1 MKPNFF
7 ILIFVFSFYLTAFSQ
22 EKKTNSWITEYPKNI
37 ALPLTNLEIKKIEA
51 AFQDELYLNRI
62 YSSKSLITN
71 IKDILRN
78 RVSIEL
84 ENIKDISHLPL
95 LSSLNFKVKTKFD
108 LRNFNPLLYD
118 FDFQSK
124 TQKMFRVDDTNYV
137 IIVKPKSLKW
147 S

>member
-7 ILIFVFSFYLTAFSQ
+7 ILIFVFSFYLTTFSQ

-51 AFQDELYLNRI
+51 AFEDELYLNRI
-62 YSSKSLITN
+62 YSSKSLITD

-124 TQKMFRVDDTNYV
+124 TQKMFRVDDTNYI
-137 IIVKPKSLKW
+137 IIVKPKSLK
-147 S
+147 

>member
-22 EKKTNSWITEYPKNI
+22 EKKANSWITEYPNNI
-37 ALPLTNLEIKKIEA
+37 ALPLTNLEIEKIEA

-62 YSSKSLITN
+62 YSSKSLITD

-137 IIVKPKSLKW
+137 IIVKPKSLK
-147 S
+147 

>member
-7 ILIFVFSFYLTAFSQ
+7 ILIFVFSFYVTAFSQ

-51 AFQDELYLNRI
+51 AFEDKLYLNRI
-62 YSSKSLITN
+62 YSSKSLITD

-137 IIVKPKSLKW
+137 IIVKPKSLK
-147 S
+147 

>member
-22 EKKTNSWITEYPKNI
+22 EKKTNSWITEYPDNI

-62 YSSKSLITN
+62 YSSKSLITD

-137 IIVKPKSLKW
+137 IIVKPKSLK
-147 S
+147 

>member
-22 EKKTNSWITEYPKNI
+22 EKKTNSWITEYPNNI

-51 AFQDELYLNRI
+51 AFQDKLYLKRI
-62 YSSKSLITN
+62 YSSKSLITD

-95 LSSLNFKVKTKFD
+95 LSSLNFKFKTKFD

-124 TQKMFRVDDTNYV
+124 TQKMFRVDDTNY
-137 IIVKPKSLKW
+137 IIIIKPKSTK
-147 S
+147 

>member
-37 ALPLTNLEIKKIEA
+37 ALPLTNLEIKKINA
-51 AFQDELYLNRI
+51 AFEDELYLNRI
-62 YSSKSLITN
+62 YSSKSLITD

-124 TQKMFRVDDTNYV
+124 TQKMFRVDDTNYI
-137 IIVKPKSLKW
+137 IIVKPKSLK
-147 S
+147 

>member
-37 ALPLTNLEIKKIEA
+37 ALPLTSLENKKIEA

-62 YSSKSLITN
+62 YSSKSLITD

-124 TQKMFRVDDTNYV
+124 TQKMFRVDDTNY
-137 IIVKPKSLKW
+137 IIIIKPKSLK
-147 S
+147 

>member
-51 AFQDELYLNRI
+51 AFEDELYLNRI
-62 YSSKSLITN
+62 YSSKSLITD

-124 TQKMFRVDDTNYV
+124 TQKMFSVDDKNYV
-137 IIVKPKSLKW
+137 IIVKPKSLK
-147 S
+147 

>member
-62 YSSKSLITN
+62 YSSKSLITD

>member
-7 ILIFVFSFYLTAFSQ
+7 ILIFVLSFYLTAFSQ

-51 AFQDELYLNRI
+51 AFEDELYLNRI
-62 YSSKSLITN
+62 YSSKSLITD

-124 TQKMFRVDDTNYV
+124 TQKMFRVDDTNYI
-137 IIVKPKSLKW
+137 IIVKPKSLK
-147 S
+147 

>member
-22 EKKTNSWITEYPKNI
+22 EKKINSWITEYPKNTV
-37 ALPLTNLEIKKIEA
+37 LPLTNLEIKKIEA
-51 AFQDELYLNRI
+51 AFEDELYLNRI
-62 YSSKSLITN
+62 YSSKSLITD

-137 IIVKPKSLKW
+137 IIVKPKSLK
-147 S
+147 

>member
-22 EKKTNSWITEYPKNI
+22 EKKTNSWITEYPNNI

-62 YSSKSLITN
+62 YSSKSLITD

-78 RVSIEL
+78 RVSIEF

-137 IIVKPKSLKW
+137 IIVKPKSLK
-147 S
+147 

>member
-7 ILIFVFSFYLTAFSQ
+7 ILIFVFSFYVTAFSQ

-51 AFQDELYLNRI
+51 AFEDELYLNRI
-62 YSSKSLITN
+62 YSSKSLITD

-124 TQKMFRVDDTNYV
+124 TQKMFRVDDTNYI

>member
-1 MKPNFF
+1 MKPNFL

-22 EKKTNSWITEYPKNI
+22 EKKTNSWITEYPKNTV
-37 ALPLTNLEIKKIEA
+37 LPLTNLEIKKIEA
-51 AFQDELYLNRI
+51 AFEDELYLNRI
-62 YSSKSLITN
+62 YSSKSLITD

-124 TQKMFRVDDTNYV
+124 TQKMFRVDDTNY
-137 IIVKPKSLKW
+137 IIIIKPKSLK
-147 S
+147 

>member
-22 EKKTNSWITEYPKNI
+22 EKKTNSWITEYPKNTV
-37 ALPLTNLEIKKIEA
+37 LPLTNLEIKKIEA
-51 AFQDELYLNRI
+51 AFEDELYLNRI
-62 YSSKSLITN
+62 YSSKSLITD

-124 TQKMFRVDDTNYV
+124 TQKMFRVDDTNY
-137 IIVKPKSLKW
+137 IIIIKPKSLK
-147 S
+147 

>member
-62 YSSKSLITN
+62 YSSKSLITD

-124 TQKMFRVDDTNYV
+124 TQKMFRVDDTNYI
-137 IIVKPKSLKW
+137 IIVKPKSLK
-147 S
+147 

>member
-22 EKKTNSWITEYPKNI
+22 EKKTNSWITEYPNNI

-62 YSSKSLITN
+62 YSSKSLITD

-95 LSSLNFKVKTKFD
+95 LSSLNFKVKTKFN

-137 IIVKPKSLKW
+137 IIVKPKSLK
-147 S
+147 

>member
-51 AFQDELYLNRI
+51 AFKDELYLNRI
-62 YSSKSLITN
+62 YSSKSLITD

-124 TQKMFRVDDTNYV
+124 TQKMFRVDDTNYI
-137 IIVKPKSLKW
+137 IIVKPKSLK
-147 S
+147 

>member
-51 AFQDELYLNRI
+51 AFEDELYLNRI
-62 YSSKSLITN
+62 YSSKSLITD

-137 IIVKPKSLKW
+137 IIVKPKSLK
-147 S
+147 

>member
-1 MKPNFF
+1 M
-7 ILIFVFSFYLTAFSQ
+7 
-22 EKKTNSWITEYPKNI
+22 IT
-37 ALPLTNLEIKKIEA
+37 
-51 AFQDELYLNRI
+51 D
-62 YSSKSLITN
+62 

-137 IIVKPKSLKW
+137 IIVKPKSLK
-147 S
+147 

>member
-22 EKKTNSWITEYPKNI
+22 EKKTNSWITEYPDNI

-62 YSSKSLITN
+62 YSSKSLITD

-95 LSSLNFKVKTKFD
+95 LSSLNFKVKTKFN

-137 IIVKPKSLKW
+137 IIVKPKSLK
-147 S
+147 

>member
-7 ILIFVFSFYLTAFSQ
+7 ILIFVFSFYVTAFSQ
-22 EKKTNSWITEYPKNI
+22 EKKTNSWISEYPKNI

-51 AFQDELYLNRI
+51 AFEDELYLNRI
-62 YSSKSLITN
+62 YSSKSLITD

-137 IIVKPKSLKW
+137 IIVKPKSLK
-147 S
+147 

>member
-22 EKKTNSWITEYPKNI
+22 EKKTNPWITEYPKNTV
-37 ALPLTNLEIKKIEA
+37 LPLTNLEIKKIEA
-51 AFQDELYLNRI
+51 AFEDELYLNRI
-62 YSSKSLITN
+62 YSSKSLITD

-124 TQKMFRVDDTNYV
+124 TQKMFRVDDTNY
-137 IIVKPKSLKW
+137 IIIIKPKSLK
-147 S
+147 

>member
-37 ALPLTNLEIKKIEA
+37 ALPLTNLEIEKIEA

-62 YSSKSLITN
+62 YSSKSLITD

-137 IIVKPKSLKW
+137 IIVKPKSLK
-147 S
+147 

>member
-137 IIVKPKSLKW
+137 IIVKPKSLK
-147 S
+147 

>member
-7 ILIFVFSFYLTAFSQ
+7 ILIFVFSFYVTAFSQ

-51 AFQDELYLNRI
+51 AFEDELYLNRI
-62 YSSKSLITN
+62 YSSKSLITD

-118 FDFQSK
+118 FDFQYK
-124 TQKMFRVDDTNYV
+124 TQKMFRVDDTNYI
-137 IIVKPKSLKW
+137 IIVKPKSLK
-147 S
+147 

>member
-7 ILIFVFSFYLTAFSQ
+7 ILIFVFSFYLTTFSQ
-22 EKKTNSWITEYPKNI
+22 EKKTSSWITKYPKNT
-37 ALPLTNLEIKKIEA
+37 ALPLTNLETKKIEA
-51 AFQDELYLNRI
+51 AFEDKLYLNRI
-62 YSSKSLITN
+62 YSSKSLITD

-108 LRNFNPLLYD
+108 LINFNPLLYD

-124 TQKMFRVDDTNYV
+124 TQKMFRVDDTNY
-137 IIVKPKSLKW
+137 IIIIKPKSLK
-147 S
+147 

>member
-124 TQKMFRVDDTNYV
+124 TQKMFRVDDTNYI
-137 IIVKPKSLKW
+137 IIVKPKSLK
-147 S
+147 

>member
-51 AFQDELYLNRI
+51 AFEDELYLNRI
-62 YSSKSLITN
+62 YSSKSLITD

-124 TQKMFRVDDTNYV
+124 TQKMFRVDDTNY
-137 IIVKPKSLKW
+137 IIIIKPKSLK
-147 S
+147 

>member
-7 ILIFVFSFYLTAFSQ
+7 ILIFVFSFYVTAFSQ

-51 AFQDELYLNRI
+51 AFEDELYLNRI
-62 YSSKSLITN
+62 YSSKSLITD

-124 TQKMFRVDDTNYV
+124 TQKMFRVDDTNYI
-137 IIVKPKSLKW
+137 IIVKPKSLK
-147 S
+147 

>member
-22 EKKTNSWITEYPKNI
+22 EKKTNSWITEYPNNI
-37 ALPLTNLEIKKIEA
+37 ALPLTNLEIEKIEA

-62 YSSKSLITN
+62 YSSKSLITD

-95 LSSLNFKVKTKFD
+95 LSSLNFKVKSKFD

-137 IIVKPKSLKW
+137 IIVKPKSLK
-147 S
+147 

>member
-7 ILIFVFSFYLTAFSQ
+7 ILIFVFSFYVTAFSQ

-51 AFQDELYLNRI
+51 AFEDELYLNRI
-62 YSSKSLITN
+62 YSSKSLITD

-124 TQKMFRVDDTNYV
+124 TQKMFRVDDTNY
-137 IIVKPKSLKW
+137 IIIIKPKSLK
-147 S
+147 

>member
-37 ALPLTNLEIKKIEA
+37 ALPLTNLEIKKINA
-51 AFQDELYLNRI
+51 AFEDELYLNRI
-62 YSSKSLITN
+62 YSSKSLITD

-137 IIVKPKSLKW
+137 IIVKPKSLK
-147 S
+147 

>member
-22 EKKTNSWITEYPKNI
+22 EKKTNPWITEYPKNTV
-37 ALPLTNLEIKKIEA
+37 LPLTNLEIKKIEA

-62 YSSKSLITN
+62 YSSKSLITD

-124 TQKMFRVDDTNYV
+124 TQKMFRVDDTNY
-137 IIVKPKSLKW
+137 IIIIKPKSLK
-147 S
+147 

>member
-51 AFQDELYLNRI
+51 AFEDELYLNRI
-62 YSSKSLITN
+62 YSSKSLITD

-124 TQKMFRVDDTNYV
+124 TQKMFRVDDTNYI
-137 IIVKPKSLKW
+137 IIVKPKSLK
-147 S
+147 

>member
-51 AFQDELYLNRI
+51 AFEDELYLNRI
-62 YSSKSLITN
+62 YSSKSLITD

-124 TQKMFRVDDTNYV
+124 TQKMFRVDDTNYI

>member
-37 ALPLTNLEIKKIEA
+37 ALPLTNLEIEKIEA

-62 YSSKSLITN
+62 YSSKSLITD

-95 LSSLNFKVKTKFD
+95 LSSLNFKVKSKFD

-137 IIVKPKSLKW
+137 IIVKPKSLK
-147 S
+147 

>member
-62 YSSKSLITN
+62 YSSKSLITD

-95 LSSLNFKVKTKFD
+95 LSSLNFKVKSKFD

-137 IIVKPKSLKW
+137 IIVKPKSLK
-147 S
+147 